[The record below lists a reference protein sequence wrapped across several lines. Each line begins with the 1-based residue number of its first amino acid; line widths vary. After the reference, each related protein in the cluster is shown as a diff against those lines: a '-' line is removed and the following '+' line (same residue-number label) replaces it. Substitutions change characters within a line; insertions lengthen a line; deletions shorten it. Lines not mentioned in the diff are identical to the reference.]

1 MKNSNLKMMLFS
13 TIAVLAFSCNSGSK
27 ETEKNNETSTE
38 TTVETE
44 HHHDEHEAIV
54 LNNGEKWKVDN
65 NMMTHIRN
73 MEKDVMAFADNSEK
87 NYTDLASKLKTNL
100 DLLTSNCTMKGQGH
114 DELHK
119 WLVPYMELVDNLEK
133 ESSEAQ
139 FKAVQE
145 SFVTFNQYFQ

>member
-1 MKNSNLKMMLFS
+1 MKNSNLKMILFS
-13 TIAVLAFSCNSGSK
+13 TIAALALSCNSGSK
-27 ETEKNNETSTE
+27 DTEKNNETPTE
-38 TTVETE
+38 TTTEVE

-54 LNNGEKWKVDN
+54 LNNGEKWKVDD

-100 DLLTSNCTMKGQGH
+100 DLLTSNCTMKGQAH

-145 SFVTFNQYFQ
+145 SFATFNQYFQ

>member
-1 MKNSNLKMMLFS
+1 MKNSNVKMLLFS
-13 TIAVLAFSCNSGSK
+13 TISVLTLSCNSGSK
-27 ETEKNNETSTE
+27 ETEKNNETPTE

-44 HHHDEHEAIV
+44 HHHDENEAIV
-54 LNNGEKWKVDN
+54 LNNGEKWKVDD

-100 DLLTSNCTMKGQGH
+100 DLLTSNCTMKGQAH